1 MPLYELFCIASSSLE
16 SGPLR
21 DLVKST
27 SQLVLNNGG
36 AVRGMQ
42 YWGRRTLPQRTRRHQ
57 QYHTDGDYFLLHFD
71 TNPRVLSTLSSR
83 LRADPRVIRWT
94 TLKLGERRLAD
105 VVPPGT
111 SGHDG
116 EPAVGGLAGTGIAME
131 PSAGAAPSGIL
142 LGGKTVKGPGSQ

>member
-94 TLKLGERRLAD
+94 TLKLGERRLSEI
-105 VVPPGT
+105 VPPGT

-116 EPAVGGLAGTGIAME
+116 EMNVGGISLGNG
-131 PSAGAAPSGIL
+131 PAPSGIL
-142 LGGKTVKGPGSQ
+142 MGGRTVKGPGSQ

>member
-1 MPLYELFCIASSSLE
+1 MPLYELFCIASASLE
-16 SGPLR
+16 SAPLR

-27 SQLVLNNGG
+27 SQLILTNGG

-57 QYHTDGDYFLLHFD
+57 QYHNEGDYFLLHFD

-116 EPAVGGLAGTGIAME
+116 D
-131 PSAGAAPSGIL
+131 AGAATDAGMGSRPIKAGPSGIL
-142 LGGKTVKGPGSQ
+142 LGGRTVKGPGAQ